1 MTPRRTALAAGVA
14 ALCALPGL
22 GPAQEAGPAQRAA
35 PAQRAGEAQ
44 QAAPAQQAVLAGDVL
59 KSVRMVR
66 TETPPVIDGRLDDA
80 VWSAAAVVDD
90 FHQSQ
95 PIEGAEPTERTE
107 IYLLYDEDALY
118 IGGRF
123 WDSRP
128 DLIAAGTLRHR
139 SLRLGDDDR
148 IAIVL
153 SPYNDRRSGYK
164 FETNANGVKH
174 EAIYQNVSQNLPV
187 WNTIWDA
194 ASTTGADGWTTE
206 IAIPLKSISFD
217 PENDTWGVNFS
228 RAVRRKGEEISWV
241 SRNRSYNPSIVG
253 LATGF
258 TGLEQGLG
266 LDVVPS
272 LALNRRR
279 HFDPADIAADNPS
292 GDTSSGPAG
301 ATANN
306 SAGDSSGTRPSLD
319 LFYKI
324 TPSLNGA
331 LTLNTDFSATEV
343 DSRQVNLTRF
353 NLFFPEQRAFFL
365 QDTDIFEFGRIGG
378 RNSDT
383 NQSVSGPSRENGRP
397 FFSRRLGL
405 SGSGQP
411 VDLDYG
417 GKLSGRIGPWSVG
430 GLAVRQAEFGEVQSS
445 DVFVGRASL
454 SVLEESAVGFIVT
467 EGDPNSNLGNSV
479 AGMDFRY
486 LNSRLG
492 NSRVIEADSWFL
504 QSDTEGLVGDDRAFG
519 LGLGAPNRAG
529 LRWGLAAKEVQRNFN
544 PALGYVNRSGIR
556 DRTADLGYTHHFRGG
571 PVASW
576 FASVDAQRIEL
587 LGGGLQTQVVTVTP
601 LEIDSR
607 SRDSLVVQYKST
619 DEVLIR
625 PFRIYRDP
633 SDTSRQVVIPEGRYS
648 FGEYI
653 ATASSGSHRNFVA
666 AVNYRWGDFFSGQR
680 EQYSTIMTWRP
691 TKHLT
696 FNIAYDYHDIRLPQ
710 GAFVTRLAHFTS
722 EVAFNSDLLWT
733 NRIQYDN
740 VSEEVGINSRL
751 HWVLQDG
758 REAYLVLNHNL
769 QDYDRDNSYDKTLA
783 DLSLKVNY
791 TFRF

>member
-1 MTPRRTALAAGVA
+1 MTIPHTALATGIVA
-14 ALCALPGL
+14 MCMLPGL
-22 GPAQEAGPAQRAA
+22 SA
-35 PAQRAGEAQ
+35 AQ
-44 QAAPAQQAVLAGDVL
+44 QAGSEADGM

-66 TETPPVIDGRLDDA
+66 TDTPPVIDGRLDDA
-80 VWSAAAVVDD
+80 AWARAAVVDD

-95 PIEGAEPTERTE
+95 PIEGAEPSERTE
-107 IYLLYDEDALY
+107 IYLLYDDDALY

-123 WDSRP
+123 WDSEP
-128 DLIAAGTLRHR
+128 DLIAASTLRHR

-174 EAIYQNVSQNLPV
+174 EAIYQNVSQNLSV
-187 WNTIWDA
+187 WDTIWDV
-194 ASTTGADGWTTE
+194 ASTTNSDGWITE

-217 PENDTWGVNFS
+217 PENDTWGINFS

-241 SRNRSYNPSIVG
+241 SHNRSYNPSIVG
-253 LATGF
+253 LATGL

-279 HFDPADIAADNPS
+279 VFDPS
-292 GDTSSGPAG
+292 GDTSM
-301 ATANN
+301 
-306 SAGDSSGTRPSLD
+306 TRPSLD

-378 RNSDT
+378 PGSDV
-383 NQSVSGPSRENGRP
+383 NQSVSGASQQNGRP

-405 SGSGQP
+405 SDSGQP

-417 GKLSGRIGPWSVG
+417 GKLSGRIAPWSVG
-430 GLAVRQAEFGEVQSS
+430 GLAVRQAEFGEVESS
-445 DVFVGRASL
+445 DVFAGRASL
-454 SVLEESAVGFIVT
+454 SILEESAVGLIVT
-467 EGDPNSNLGNSV
+467 EGDPNTNLGNSV
-479 AGMDFRY
+479 AGVDFRY

-492 NSRVIEADSWFL
+492 NSRVLEADAWFL
-504 QSDTEGLVGDDRAFG
+504 QSDTEGLSGDDRAFG
-519 LGLGAPNRAG
+519 LGLRAPNRSG
-529 LRWGLAAKEVQRNFN
+529 LRWGLAAKEIQRNFN
-544 PALGYVNRSGIR
+544 PALGYVNRAGVR
-556 DRTADLGYTHHFRGG
+556 DQTADVGFTHHFRGG
-571 PVASW
+571 PIASW
-576 FASVDAQRIEL
+576 FASIDAQRIDL
-587 LGGGLQTQVVTVTP
+587 LDGGLQTQVITVTP

-607 SRDSLVVQYKST
+607 SRDGFVVQYQST
-619 DEVLIR
+619 DEVLVR
-625 PFRIYRDP
+625 PFRIHRDP
-633 SDTSRQVVIPEGRYS
+633 SDASRQIIIPQGRYS
-648 FGEYI
+648 FDEYVV
-653 ATASSGSHRNFVA
+653 TASTGSHRKLSGGVH
-666 AVNYRWGDFFSGQR
+666 YRRGDFFGGERTNFANSI
-680 EQYSTIMTWRP
+680 SWRP
-691 TKHLT
+691 TKHFT
-696 FNIAYDYHDIRLPQ
+696 FRTAYVWNDIRLPQ
-710 GAFVTRLAHFTS
+710 GAFVTRLARLST
-722 EVAFNSDLLWT
+722 EVAFNSDLSWINL
-733 NRIQYDN
+733 IQYDN
-740 VSEEVGINSRL
+740 VTEEAGINSRL

-758 REAYLVLNHNL
+758 REAYLVLNHNM
-769 QDYDRDNSYDKTLA
+769 QDYDRDNSFQKSLS
-783 DLSLKVNY
+783 DLSFKANY

>member
-1 MTPRRTALAAGVA
+1 MTFRHTASAAGIAV
-14 ALCALPGL
+14 LCTLPG
-22 GPAQEAGPAQRAA
+22 AGA
-35 PAQRAGEAQ
+35 AQ
-44 QAAPAQQAVLAGDVL
+44 QAGPDADVL

-66 TETPPVIDGRLDDA
+66 TDTPPVIDGRLDDD
-80 VWSAAAVVDD
+80 VWARAAVVDD

-107 IYLLYDEDALY
+107 IYLLYDDEALY
-118 IGGRF
+118 VGGRF
-123 WDSRP
+123 WDSEPER
-128 DLIAAGTLRHR
+128 IAAGTLRHR

-153 SPYNDRRSGYK
+153 SPFNDRRSGYK

-187 WNTIWDA
+187 WNTIWDV
-194 ASTTGADGWTTE
+194 ASTTGSDGWATE

-217 PENDTWGVNFS
+217 PDNDTWGINFS

-241 SRNRSYNPSIVG
+241 SRNRTYNPSIVG
-253 LATGF
+253 LATGI
-258 TGLEQGLG
+258 TDLQQGLG
-266 LDVVPS
+266 LDIVPS
-272 LALNRRR
+272 IALNRRR
-279 HFDPADIAADNPS
+279 VFEPS
-292 GDTSSGPAG
+292 D
-301 ATANN
+301 
-306 SAGDSSGTRPSLD
+306 DSSRSRPSLD

-324 TPSLNGA
+324 TPSLNSA

-378 RNSDT
+378 RSSDV

-405 SGSGQP
+405 SDSGQP

-430 GLAVRQAEFGEVQSS
+430 GLAVRQAEFGEVRSS
-445 DVFVGRASL
+445 DVFAGRASL
-454 SVLEESAVGFIVT
+454 SILEESAVGFIVT
-467 EGDPNSNLGNSV
+467 EGDPRSNLDNSL
-479 AGMDFRY
+479 AGVDFRY

-492 NSRVIEADSWFL
+492 NGRVMEADAWFL
-504 QSDTEGLVGDDRAFG
+504 RSDTEGLSGDDRAFG
-519 LGLGAPNRAG
+519 LGLRAPNRSG
-529 LRWGLAAKEVQRNFN
+529 LRWGLAAKNIQRNFN
-544 PALGYVNRSGIR
+544 PALGYVNRAGIR
-556 DRTADLGYTHHFRGG
+556 DRTADFGYTHHFRGG

-576 FASVDAQRIEL
+576 FASIDAQRIEL
-587 LGGGLQTQVVTVTP
+587 LDGGLQTQVVTITP

-607 SRDSLVVQYKST
+607 SRDTIVVQYKST
-619 DEVLIR
+619 DEVLFH

-633 SDTSRQVVIPEGRYS
+633 SDPSRQVVIPRGRYS
-648 FGEYI
+648 FDEFI
-653 ATASSGSHRNFVA
+653 ATATSGSHRKLVA
-666 AVNYRWGDFFSGQR
+666 AVHHRWGDFFSGQR
-680 EQYSTIMTWRP
+680 DQYSTILTWRP
-691 TKHLT
+691 TKHFT
-696 FNIAYDYHDIRLPQ
+696 FRFSYDYHDIRLPQ
-710 GAFVTRLAHFTS
+710 GAFVTRLTNLTT
-722 EVAFNSDLLWT
+722 EVAFNSDLLWI
-733 NRIQYDN
+733 NRLQYDN
-740 VSEEVGINSRL
+740 VTEEVGINSRL
-751 HWVLQDG
+751 HWVLRDG

-769 QDYDRDNSYDKTLA
+769 QDYNRDNSFDETLS

>member
-1 MTPRRTALAAGVA
+1 MTPRHTALAATAIAV
-14 ALCALPGL
+14 CVPPGSGL
-22 GPAQEAGPAQRAA
+22 AQRAD
-35 PAQRAGEAQ
+35 PAGET
-44 QAAPAQQAVLAGDVL
+44 L

-66 TETPPVIDGRLDDA
+66 TDTPPMIDGRLDDA
-80 VWSAAAVVDD
+80 VWATAAVVDD
-90 FHQSQ
+90 FHQSR

-107 IYLLYDEDALY
+107 IYLLYDDDALY

-123 WDSRP
+123 WDSEPGR
-128 DLIAAGTLRHR
+128 IAAGTLRHR

-153 SPYNDRRSGYK
+153 SPFNDRRSGYK

-187 WNTIWDA
+187 WNTIWDV
-194 ASTTGADGWTTE
+194 ASTTDSGGWTTE

-217 PENDTWGVNFS
+217 PEIDTWGINFS

-253 LATGF
+253 LATGL

-272 LALNRRR
+272 IALNRRR
-279 HFDPADIAADNPS
+279 EFAS
-292 GDTSSGPAG
+292 VGDVAG
-301 ATANN
+301 AS
-306 SAGDSSGTRPSLD
+306 SADSSRTRPSLD

-383 NQSVSGPSRENGRP
+383 NQSISGPSRENGRP

-405 SGSGQP
+405 SDSGQP

-430 GLAVRQAEFGEVQSS
+430 GLAVRQAEFGEVGSS

-467 EGDPNSNLGNSV
+467 EGDPNTNLDNSV
-479 AGMDFRY
+479 AGVDFRY

-492 NSRVIEADSWFL
+492 NSRVLEADAWFL
-504 QSDTEGLVGDDRAFG
+504 RSDTEGLSGDDRAFG
-519 LGLGAPNRAG
+519 LGLRAPNRSG
-529 LRWGLAAKEVQRNFN
+529 LRWGVAAKEIQSNFN
-544 PALGYVNRSGIR
+544 PALGYVNRAGIR
-556 DRTADLGYTHHFRGG
+556 DRTADFGYTHYFRGG

-576 FASVDAQRIEL
+576 FASVDAQRIERL
-587 LGGGLQTQVVTVTP
+587 DGGLQTQIVTITP

-607 SRDSLVVQYKST
+607 SRDSVVLQYKST

-633 SDTSRQVVIPEGRYS
+633 SDPSREVVIPRGRYS
-648 FGEYI
+648 FGEYV
-653 ATASSGSHRNFVA
+653 ATVATGSHRKFVA
-666 AVNYRWGDFFSGQR
+666 ALHHRRGDFFGGER
-680 EQYSTIMTWRP
+680 VNYGTITTWRP
-691 TKHLT
+691 TKHFT
-696 FNIAYDYHDIRLPQ
+696 FRLGYDYHDIRLPQ
-710 GAFVTRLAHFTS
+710 GAFVTRLANFSS
-722 EVAFNSDLLWT
+722 EVAFNSDLLWI
-733 NRIQYDN
+733 NRVQYDN

-751 HWVLQDG
+751 HWVLRDG
-758 REAYLVLNHNL
+758 REAYLVLNRNL
-769 QDYDRDNSYDKTLA
+769 QDYDRNNSYDETLS
-783 DLSLKVNY
+783 DVSVKVNY

>member
-1 MTPRRTALAAGVA
+1 MSNRWIAAAAGLVV
-14 ALCALPGL
+14 
-22 GPAQEAGPAQRAA
+22 AGPMSGASS
-35 PAQRAGEAQ
+35 AQ
-44 QAAPAQQAVLAGDVL
+44 QAGSAVDTL
-59 KSVRMVR
+59 KSVRMAR
-66 TETPPVIDGRLDDA
+66 ADTPPVIDGRLDDA
-80 VWSAAAVVDD
+80 VWARAAVVDD

-123 WDSRP
+123 WDSEP
-128 DLIAAGTLRHR
+128 DLIAASTLRHR

-174 EAIYQNVSQNLPV
+174 EAIYQNVSQNLSV
-187 WNTIWDA
+187 WDTIWDA
-194 ASTTGADGWTTE
+194 ASTTDSEGWVTE

-217 PENDTWGVNFS
+217 PENDTWGINFS

-253 LATGF
+253 LATGI

-272 LALNRRR
+272 IALNRRQV
-279 HFDPADIAADNPS
+279 FDPSSETS
-292 GDTSSGPAG
+292 GS
-301 ATANN
+301 
-306 SAGDSSGTRPSLD
+306 RPSLD

-324 TPSLNGA
+324 TPSLNSA

-378 RNSDT
+378 RSSET
-383 NQSVSGPSRENGRP
+383 NQSVSGPSSQNGRP

-405 SGSGQP
+405 SDSGQP

-417 GKLSGRIGPWSVG
+417 GKVSGRIGPWSVG
-430 GLAVRQAEFGEVQSS
+430 GLAVRQAEFGDVESG

-454 SVLEESAVGFIVT
+454 SILEESAVGFIVT
-467 EGDPNSNLGNSV
+467 DGDPNTNLDNSV
-479 AGMDFRY
+479 AGVDVRY

-492 NSRVIEADSWFL
+492 NGRVIEADAWFL
-504 QSDTEGLVGDDRAFG
+504 RSDTERLSGDDRAFG
-519 LGLGAPNRAG
+519 VGLRAPNRAG
-529 LRWGLAAKEVQRNFN
+529 LRWGVAAKDVQGNFN
-544 PALGYVNRSGIR
+544 PALGYVNRSGVR
-556 DRTADLGYTHHFRGG
+556 DKTADLGYTHHFRGG
-571 PVASW
+571 PAASW
-576 FASVDAQRIEL
+576 FASIDAQRIERL
-587 LGGGLQTQVVTVTP
+587 DGGLQTQVFTITP

-607 SRDSLVVQYKST
+607 SRDTLVVRYRST

-633 SDTSRQVVIPEGRYS
+633 SGNSRQVVIPAGRYS
-648 FGEYI
+648 FDEYI

-666 AVNYRWGDFFSGQR
+666 AVHYRWGGFFSGER
-680 EQYSTIMTWRP
+680 DQYSTIMTWRP
-691 TKHLT
+691 TKHFT
-696 FNIAYDYHDIRLPQ
+696 FGIAYDYHDIRLPQ
-710 GAFVTRLAHFTS
+710 GAFVTRLANFTS
-722 EVAFNSDLLWT
+722 EIAFNSDLLWT
-733 NRIQYDN
+733 NRVQYDN

-751 HWVLQDG
+751 HWVLRDG

-769 QDYDRDNSYDKTLA
+769 QDYDRNNSFDETLS